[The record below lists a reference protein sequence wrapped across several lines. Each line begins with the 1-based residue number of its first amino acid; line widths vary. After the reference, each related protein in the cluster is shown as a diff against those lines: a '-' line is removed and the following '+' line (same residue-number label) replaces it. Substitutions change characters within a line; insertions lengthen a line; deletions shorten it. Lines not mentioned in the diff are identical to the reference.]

1 MTITT
6 KLSEVLAQR
15 EALDRQ
21 LEELRMQEREP
32 VIKELRLII
41 AQFQLTPT
49 ELFPEYKLAPRT
61 TPRRDPRTRPV
72 MYRSESGEV
81 WGGGVGPRP
90 KWIREAIN
98 RGEDI
103 ERYRVAG

>member
-21 LEELRMQEREP
+21 LEELRMEEREP

-49 ELFPEYKLAPRT
+49 ELFPDYKLAPRA
-61 TPRRDPRTRPV
+61 TPRRDPRQRPV
-72 MYRSESGEV
+72 MYRGDNGEV

-90 KWIREAIN
+90 KWIREAIK

-103 ERYRVAG
+103 ERFRVA